1 MQGKYNGH
9 VSKKKNKAKDYVAT
23 DPDAAASAL
32 QVSITKNLEMVDA
45 ESQYDMDIFFEYVFN
60 FLKVIEERI
69 QDGQILSQLMKNS
82 PE

>member
-45 ESQYDMDIFFEYVFN
+45 ES
-60 FLKVIEERI
+60 
-69 QDGQILSQLMKNS
+69 
-82 PE
+82 